1 MKPISILPFLLM
13 LLTSNISS
21 SENYKFINGH
31 WFDGNKF
38 QDRVFY
44 TVEGTFAGNAPPK
57 IDKEIDLQGGYVIPP
72 FGDAHNHYISGPF
85 KIDEILHQYLTDGIF
100 YGKNPA
106 SIARDT
112 AQIKDKINK
121 PGSVDIVFANGAIT
135 ASGGHPVKLYEQYLN
150 KVKKPGPD
158 GTFENLAYYII
169 DDEKDL
175 ETKWPMIMAGKPDFI
190 KSHLLYTEEFEKRR
204 DDPKYYGLIG
214 QDPKV
219 LALVVQ
225 KAHENQLRL
234 SCHIETAQDFR
245 NALAAGVD
253 EINHMPGYYPDENP
267 DWYSITADDAKRA
280 ANQGVFVVTT
290 TYVTVHEMKNPDEI
304 KRAQEIQRQN
314 LRLLH
319 DAGVKIAIG
328 PDVHG
333 VTSVAEAMNLYGL
346 KVFDNLT
353 LLKMW
358 CETTVEAIF
367 PKRKIGKLADG
378 YEASFIVLGANPIK
392 NFEAVK
398 NIKLRFKQG
407 KFISI

>member
-1 MKPISILPFLLM
+1 MKLIFILSFLL
-13 LLTSNISS
+13 LLFASISS
-21 SENYKFINGH
+21 AENYKFSNGH
-31 WFDGNKF
+31 WFDGSKF

-44 TVEGTFAGNAPPK
+44 SVGDTFAANAPAK

-85 KIDEILHQYLTDGIF
+85 KIDEILHQYLADGIF
-100 YGKNPA
+100 YAKNPA
-106 SIARDT
+106 SIPRDT

-121 PGSVDIVFANGAIT
+121 PDSVDVVFAGGAIT
-135 ASGGHPVKLYEQYLN
+135 ASGRNPVELYEEYLN

-158 GTFENLAYYII
+158 GTFNNLAYYII
-169 DDEKDL
+169 DNEKDL

-204 DDPKYYGLIG
+204 DDPKFYGLKG
-214 QDPKV
+214 QDPKM
-219 LALVVQ
+219 LAKVVE
-225 KAHENQLRL
+225 KAHQNDLRV

-267 DWYSITADDAKRA
+267 DWYPITEADAKRA
-280 ANQGVFVVTT
+280 ADRGVFVVTT
-290 TYVTVHEMKNPDEI
+290 TYVTVYEMKDPDKI
-304 KRAQEIQRQN
+304 KAAQEIQRRN

-333 VTSVAEAMNLYGL
+333 VTSLAEAMNLYGL

-358 CETTVEAIF
+358 CETTAETIF

-378 YEASFIVLGANPIK
+378 YEASFIVLGSDPIA

-398 NIKLRFKQG
+398 NIQLRFKQG
-407 KFISI
+407 NFILQ